1 MDFIQNEIKGLVVI
15 RPKVFEDERG
25 YFYESYSAK
34 EFEAN
39 GILNLFVQDNQSLSS
54 IGVLRGLHYQ
64 APPFAQAKLVRVI
77 KGAVLDVALDLRNNS
92 PTYGKHFSIELSE
105 ENKSM
110 LYIPE
115 GFAHGFS
122 TLRNDTIFSYKCS
135 NYYNKN
141 AEGSVLWNDLDLKI
155 DWKTKQPILSE
166 KDLVSKRFSQFKS
179 PFN

>member
-64 APPFAQAKLVRVI
+64 APPFAQAKLVR
-77 KGAVLDVALDLRNNS
+77 
-92 PTYGKHFSIELSE
+92 
-105 ENKSM
+105 
-110 LYIPE
+110 
-115 GFAHGFS
+115 
-122 TLRNDTIFSYKCS
+122 
-135 NYYNKN
+135 
-141 AEGSVLWNDLDLKI
+141 
-155 DWKTKQPILSE
+155 
-166 KDLVSKRFSQFKS
+166 
-179 PFN
+179 